1 MHIIDTKFLVFLLL
15 IPHLPLFINADV
27 INTVNN
33 FNCSGDDYAQNSTFQ
48 TNLNLLFSSLISTA
62 PSSLFSNATAGE
74 GANRVYGLVLCRG
87 DITSDQCRT
96 CVQIASTQIVSIC
109 PYKTEG
115 IVWYLYCQLRYSE
128 QNFVGKVDS
137 NGFASIKLI
146 PNPESAKA
154 VELMTTLV
162 KEAPSRPSMFATAA
176 STPENVYG
184 LVQCTKDV
192 SNTDCADCLSQ
203 LMEKLKDSTVYKRWA
218 YYARSCNLRLESYPF
233 FNGSK
238 PHDDLLRFNC
248 SFNAPTV
255 SGAFNASLD
264 QLLISLTSNAPQN
277 YGFYNDTTGDIE
289 NNDRVYGIAL
299 CRVDLSPDTCQ
310 NCLQIARDEIKEN
323 CANQTEG
330 IVYYDNCLLR
340 YSNEIIFGIS
350 NTQGFNMLNEE
361 NPDGADTNALSL
373 IHGLVATAST
383 QMLMFAAGSET
394 FGNSDT
400 RYAAVQCTRDLSS
413 TECGDCLARLT
424 RELMLCCE
432 GKKGWRYLAPSC
444 TIRYEAYPFYN
455 NSRLQ
460 TIAPQP
466 IPSVTPPPPNQVG
479 TGDGNRGELLRV
491 SIPVSISA
499 FLGLVVLASCIY
511 IQKGKKKR
519 KRQKVLLDEL
529 GALNDRDFP
538 NGDMNG
544 GDQVAP
550 QELPLV
556 DLATVLAATN
566 NFSSANKLGEGGFG
580 PVYKGTLNGKE
591 VAVKRLSRTSG
602 QGLVEFKNEIILIAK
617 LQHKN
622 LVRLLCCCIERE
634 EKLLIY
640 EFMPNTSLDGFLFDP
655 SKSVQLDWERRVNI
669 INGIARGLLYLH
681 EDSRLKIIH
690 RDLKASNVL
699 LDHEMNP
706 KISDFGMAR
715 IFGGNQNQA
724 NTNRV
729 VGTYGYMAPEY
740 AMQGLF
746 SVKSDVFS
754 FGVLLLEIISGKKNT
769 GFFHSELA
777 QSLLEYAWKLWCEDK
792 VLDLVDPIIAESCP
806 PSEASK
812 CIHIGLL
819 CVQQDAADRPPMSSV
834 LVMLVSDA
842 MTLPR
847 PTQPAFSVGRK
858 ATESEPSTT
867 SDKACSVNEVTMSDI
882 EPR

>member
-1 MHIIDTKFLVFLLL
+1 MHIIFSKIVVFLVVL
-15 IPHLPLFINADV
+15 PHLPLFISADL
-27 INTVNN
+27 IDTVNN

-48 TNLNLLFSSLISTA
+48 TNLKILFSTLISNA
-62 PSSLFSNATAGE
+62 PSSLFFNATAGD
-74 GANRVYGLVLCRG
+74 GPNLVYGLALCRG
-87 DITSDQCRT
+87 DITVNQCRT
-96 CVQIASTQIVSIC
+96 CIETASTQIVSIC
-109 PYKTEG
+109 PYKTES
-115 IVWYLYCQLRYSE
+115 IVWYIYCQLRYSD

-137 NGFASIKLI
+137 DGFASLKLI
-146 PNPESAKA
+146 YNPQSAKA
-154 VELMTTLV
+154 VELITTLV
-162 KEAPSRPSMFATAA
+162 KEAPSKPSMFATAA
-176 STPENVYG
+176 STPANVYG
-184 LVQCTKDV
+184 LVQCTKDL
-192 SNTDCADCLSQ
+192 SNNGCAECLAQ
-203 LMEKLKDSTVYKRWA
+203 LMQKLNDSTVYERWA
-218 YYARSCNLRLESYPF
+218 YYACSCNLRLESYPF

-238 PHDDLLRFNC
+238 QHDDLLTYNC
-248 SFNAPTV
+248 SFNSPLE
-255 SGAFNASLD
+255 SKEFNTSLN
-264 QLLISLTSNAPQN
+264 QLLSSLISNAPQN
-277 YGFYNDTTGDIE
+277 SGFYNDTIGEIE
-289 NNDRVYGIAL
+289 NNNRVYGIAL
-299 CRVDLSPDTCQ
+299 CRLDLSPDTCQ
-310 NCLQIARDEIKEN
+310 NCLETASNDIIQN
-323 CANQTEG
+323 CPSLAEG
-330 IVYYDNCLLR
+330 IVYYDLCLLH
-340 YSNEIIFGIS
+340 YSDEFIFGIPD
-350 NTQGFNMLNEE
+350 TQGFSMRNDE
-361 NPDGADTNALSL
+361 NPDSPDCDALSM
-373 IHGLVATAST
+373 INTLVGRAST

-394 FGNSDT
+394 FGNFNT
-400 RYAAVQCTRDLSS
+400 RYAVVQCTRDLSS
-413 TECGDCLARLT
+413 MDCGNCLAILT
-424 RELMLCCE
+424 SDLMDCCN
-432 GKKGWRYLAPSC
+432 GMKGWRYFAPSC

-455 NSRLQ
+455 NSMLQ
-460 TIAPQP
+460 MLAPEP
-466 IPSVTPPPPNQVG
+466 IPSLTQPNQG
-479 TGDGNRGELLRV
+479 KRGKLLMV
-491 SIPVSISA
+491 SIPVGISA
-499 FLGLVVLASCIY
+499 FLGLVVLGSCIY
-511 IQKGKKKR
+511 IQKGKKKLKSQR
-519 KRQKVLLDEL
+519 VLLDEL
-529 GALNDRDFP
+529 GPLNDRDFP

-544 GDQVAP
+544 GNQVTP

-566 NFSSANKLGEGGFG
+566 NFCSSNKLGEGGFG
-580 PVYKGTLNGKE
+580 PVYKGMLNGKE

-622 LVRLLCCCIERE
+622 LVRLLCFCIERE

-640 EFMPNTSLDGFLFDP
+640 EFMPNTSLDVFLFDP
-655 SKSVQLDWERRVNI
+655 SKSVQLDWEKRVNI

-699 LDHEMNP
+699 LDLEMNP

-769 GFFHSELA
+769 GFLHSELA
-777 QSLLEYAWKLWCEDK
+777 QSLLEYAWQLWCEDK
-792 VLDLVDPIIAESCP
+792 VWELVDPIIAESCP
-806 PSEASK
+806 PGESFK

-834 LVMLVSDA
+834 VVMLVSDS

-858 ATESEPSTT
+858 PIESEKSKT
-867 SDKACSVNEVTMSDI
+867 SDKACSINEVTMSNV